1 MKKYLMYHCSPF
13 IVAAVFC
20 LIPIVFGII
29 TITSSHGL
37 SLLLFLPALLLLL
50 GIDSVIKSWTR
61 GNVNYVWVIE
71 AVVVVAIL
79 ITWRVAF

>member
-20 LIPIVFGII
+20 LIPIVFGLI
-29 TITSSHGL
+29 TITSLRGL

-50 GIDSVIKSWTR
+50 GVDSVIKSWTR
-61 GNVNYVWVIE
+61 GNVNYVWIIE
-71 AVVVVAIL
+71 AVVVGAIL
-79 ITWRVAF
+79 ITWRFAL